1 MAGVSFAARDV
12 CTATGGTL
20 RWGQPDVTF
29 RSVSIDSRHVEP
41 HALFVPLPGARTD
54 GHSHIPD
61 AVASGAT
68 GFFFDRRQKL
78 APPAGAAG
86 IAVDDPL
93 TALQDLA
100 GWHAGRLPATVIGV
114 AGSNGKTTTKE
125 LTAQVFAAQQP
136 TLATQGNFNNH
147 IGLPLSLLRAGPDH
161 EFLVLEMGT
170 SGPGEL
176 IKLCRIIQPR
186 LAVITSLAEEHT
198 ETLGDLAGVLEAE
211 TEIVAGLP
219 SEGVAVVNGDADGL
233 AEAVRR
239 RTAGK
244 IVTFGEGAANHVRA
258 ENVRLERTGTAF
270 RLVLEG
276 RTFDVRLPLL
286 GRQSVLAALAALAV
300 AAECG
305 LDLDAA
311 CMTLA
316 GVHGAAHRLTPVDVP
331 AHRLTILDDCYN
343 ANPASMQLALETAAA
358 LRRTGERLMLVLGD
372 MLELGGLAQRRH
384 TELGATIAGLDPAPD
399 VVVAVGQFAAALTR
413 TADEAGI
420 TAHGFEDVDAAL
432 SHVRALVEDEEADGH
447 AGQLMLVKASRG
459 VHLERIVDALVG
471 TSAG

>member
-1 MAGVSFAARDV
+1 MAEVSFVARDV
-12 CTATGGTL
+12 CVATGGTL
-20 RWGQPDVTF
+20 RWGQPDVAF
-29 RSVSIDSRHVEP
+29 RSVSIDSRHVES

-54 GHSHIPD
+54 GHCHIPD

-68 GFFFDRRQKL
+68 GFFFDRRQTL

-125 LTAQVFAAQQP
+125 LTAQVFTTQRP

-176 IKLCRIIQPR
+176 TKLCRIVQPR

-239 RTAGK
+239 RSAGR

-258 ENVRLERTGTAF
+258 EDVRLERAGTAF
-270 RLVLEG
+270 RVMLDG
-276 RTFDVRLPLL
+276 RTFDVHLPLL

-311 CMTLA
+311 CTTLA
-316 GVHGAAHRLTPVDVP
+316 DVHGAAHRLTPVDVP

-358 LRRTGERLMLVLGD
+358 LRRTGERLMLILGD
-372 MLELGGLAQRRH
+372 MLELGALAQRRH

-399 VVVAVGQFAAALTR
+399 VVVAVGHFASSLTR
-413 TADEAGI
+413 AADEAGI
-420 TAHGFEDVDAAL
+420 TAHGFADVDAAL
-432 SHVRALVEDEEADGH
+432 PHVRTLVEDGGADGH
-447 AGQLMLVKASRG
+447 VGQLMLVKASRG
-459 VHLERIVDALVG
+459 VHLEHIVGALVD
-471 TSAG
+471 TPAD

>member
-12 CTATGGTL
+12 CAATGGTL
-20 RWGQPDVTF
+20 RWGRTDAAF
-29 RSVSIDSRHVEP
+29 RSVSIDSRHVGP
-41 HALFVPLPGARTD
+41 HTLFIPLPGARTD
-54 GHSHIPD
+54 GHYHIPD
-61 AVASGAT
+61 AVARGAT
-68 GFFFDRRQKL
+68 GFFFDRRRML
-78 APPAGAAG
+78 APPADAAG

-100 GWHAGRLPATVIGV
+100 GWHAKRLPATVVGV

-125 LTAQVFAAQQP
+125 LTAQLFAAQRP

-176 IKLCRIIQPR
+176 TRLCRIAQPR

-211 TEIVAGLP
+211 TEVVAGLP
-219 SEGVAVVNGDADGL
+219 SAGVAVVNGDADGL

-244 IVTFGEGAANHVRA
+244 TITFGEGAANYVRA
-258 ENVRLERTGTAF
+258 EDVRLERTGTAF
-270 RLVLEG
+270 RLVLDG
-276 RTFDVRLPLL
+276 RTFGVHLPLL
-286 GRQSVLAALAALAV
+286 GRQSMLAALAALAV

-305 LDLDAA
+305 LDLDVA
-311 CMTLA
+311 CATLA
-316 GVHGAAHRLTPVDVP
+316 GVHGAAHRLMPVDVP

-358 LRRTGERLMLVLGD
+358 LRRTGERLLLVLGD
-372 MLELGGLAQRRH
+372 MLELGDLAQRRH
-384 TELGATIAGLDPAPD
+384 AELGATIAGLDPAPD
-399 VVVAVGQFAAALTR
+399 VVVAVGQFASSLTR
-413 TADEAGI
+413 AADEAGVA
-420 TAHGFEDVDAAL
+420 AHGFADVDAAL
-432 SHVRALVEDEEADGH
+432 PHVRTLVEDGGADGR

-471 TSAG
+471 TPAD

>member
-12 CTATGGTL
+12 CAATGGTL
-20 RWGQPDVTF
+20 RWGRSDAAF
-29 RSVSIDSRHVEP
+29 RSVGIDSRHIEP

-54 GHSHIPD
+54 GHCHISD
-61 AVASGAT
+61 AVARGAT
-68 GFFFDRRQKL
+68 GFFFDRQRTL
-78 APPAGAAG
+78 APPADAAG

-100 GWHAGRLPATVIGV
+100 GWHAERLPATVVGV

-125 LTAQVFAAQQP
+125 MAAQVFAAQRP

-147 IGLPLSLLRAGPDH
+147 IGLPLSLLRAGPTH
-161 EFLVLEMGT
+161 EFLILEMGT

-176 IKLCRIIQPR
+176 TRLCSLTQPR

-219 SEGVAVVNGDADGL
+219 SDGVAVVNGDADGL
-233 AEAVRR
+233 AEAVQR

-244 IVTFGEGAANHVRA
+244 IVTFGEGAANRVRA
-258 ENVRLERTGTAF
+258 EDVRLERTGTAF
-270 RLVLEG
+270 RLVLDG
-276 RTFDVRLPLL
+276 RTYDVRMPLL

-305 LDLDAA
+305 LDLASA
-311 CMTLA
+311 CATLA
-316 GVHGAAHRLTPVDVP
+316 DVRGATHRLVPVEVP
-331 AHRLTILDDCYN
+331 THRLTILDDCYN
-343 ANPASMQLALETAAA
+343 ANPASMQLALETAGA
-358 LRRTGERLMLVLGD
+358 LRRTGERLILVLGD
-372 MLELGGLAQRRH
+372 MLELGDLAARRH
-384 TELGATIAGLDPAPD
+384 TELGTAIAGLDPAPD
-399 VVVAVGQFAAALTR
+399 AVIAVGQYAGSLTR
-413 TADEAGI
+413 AADEAGI
-420 TAHGFEDVDAAL
+420 PAHGFADVDAAL
-432 SHVRALVEDEEADGH
+432 PCVRALVEDTGTDGH

-459 VHLERIVDALVG
+459 VHLERIVETLGG
-471 TSAG
+471 TPAD

>member
-1 MAGVSFAARDV
+1 MAEVSFAARDV
-12 CTATGGTL
+12 CVATGGIL
-20 RWGQPDVTF
+20 RWGQPDVAF
-29 RSVSIDSRHVEP
+29 RSVSIDSRCVEP

-54 GHSHIPD
+54 GHCHIPD

-68 GFFFDRRQKL
+68 GFFFDRRQTL
-78 APPAGAAG
+78 APPVGAAG

-93 TALQDLA
+93 TALRDLA

-125 LTAQVFAAQQP
+125 LTAQVFAAQRP

-147 IGLPLSLLRAGPDH
+147 IGLPLSLLRAGLDH
-161 EFLVLEMGT
+161 EFLVLEMGI

-176 IKLCRIIQPR
+176 TGLCRIVQPR

-239 RTAGK
+239 RSSGK

-258 ENVRLERTGTAF
+258 EEVRLERTGTAF
-270 RLVLEG
+270 RVVLDG

-305 LDLDAA
+305 LDLAAA
-311 CMTLA
+311 CATLA
-316 GVHGAAHRLTPVDVP
+316 DVRGAAHRLTSVDVP

-343 ANPASMQLALETAAA
+343 ANPASMQLALETVAA
-358 LRRTGERLMLVLGD
+358 LRRPGERLMLVLGD
-372 MLELGGLAQRRH
+372 MLELGALAQRRH
-384 TELGATIAGLDPAPD
+384 IELGATIAGLDPAPD
-399 VVVAVGQFAAALTR
+399 AVVAVGQFAAALTR
-413 TADEAGI
+413 AADEAGI
-420 TAHGFEDVDAAL
+420 TAHGFADVDAAL
-432 SHVRALVEDEEADGH
+432 SHVRAFVEDGGADGH

-459 VHLERIVDALVG
+459 VHLERIVDALVD
-471 TSAG
+471 TPAG